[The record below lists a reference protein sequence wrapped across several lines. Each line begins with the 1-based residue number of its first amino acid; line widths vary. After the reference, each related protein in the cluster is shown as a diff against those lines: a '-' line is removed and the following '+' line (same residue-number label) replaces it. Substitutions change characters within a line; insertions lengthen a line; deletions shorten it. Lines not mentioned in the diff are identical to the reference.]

1 MTELNCPNSYTS
13 YTDFKNKFMID
24 DHEGEKCLHCRALQ
38 MDDSS
43 DGMIRCS
50 IFDKEDN
57 YDN

>member
-1 MTELNCPNSYTS
+1 MAELNCPNGYTS
-13 YTDFKNKFMID
+13 YMDFKNKFMID
-24 DHEGEKCLHCRALQ
+24 DREGEKCLHCRALQ